1 MVVHAREPELRE
13 GGAAPLLRL
22 WLVRHGQ
29 TAANRQGIIQGQQDW
44 PLDETGLAQARRVGA
59 ALSGARW
66 WRAYSSDL
74 ARARVTAEAALARAA
89 PMAETLRTDARLRE
103 CALGVLEGQPRGTSP
118 AKARAA
124 RGAGAAAPPH
134 ERHEDLARRTAAWL
148 DDVTADAVA
157 AAGPA
162 EGPLDV
168 LVVSHS
174 GCLVTFMTSVCCV
187 RAPRHL
193 HNGSITIVDVH
204 QREAGKLV
212 CDLSR
217 RVNDVAHMADD
228 PGGDMAETTSD
239 DIAAAAS
246 LR

>member
-1 MVVHAREPELRE
+1 MR
-13 GGAAPLLRL
+13 
-22 WLVRHGQ
+22 
-29 TAANRQGIIQGQQDW
+29 
-44 PLDETGLAQARRVGA
+44 ARRA
-59 ALSGARW
+59 
-66 WRAYSSDL
+66 
-74 ARARVTAEAALARAA
+74 
-89 PMAETLRTDARLRE
+89 
-103 CALGVLEGQPRGTSP
+103 EGQPRGTSP

-134 ERHEDLARRTAAWL
+134 ERTKTSPEDGRVL

-157 AAGPA
+157 VAARPRAARRAGGLSQRLPRHVYD
-162 EGPLDV
+162 G
-168 LVVSHS
+168 
-174 GCLVTFMTSVCCV
+174 VCCV

-228 PGGDMAETTSD
+228 SGGGMAETTSD